1 MKKLIRKF
9 LILLPFLILHGSTFA
24 ADASNNN
31 SPAGISSGSLARYV
45 LGGVI
50 VLLGFVIFILTN
62 AIKIAGQNYQDK
74 IKAEKNGAGKIL
86 SIILLLSMFSN
97 SLFAQTEANT
107 KNFASNWDLY
117 ILMLIVLVLFIV
129 ILVMVK
135 TLFILMGIKAKEK
148 EQKLGGFKVK
158 TFFQKFNETVPI
170 EEEESLDLSHDYDG
184 IRELDNK
191 IPSWWTWAFFS
202 FVLFAIVY
210 LYRMFVT
217 ETLPNQYVELAKANE
232 IAAEQKLEF
241 LKNSANNV
249 DENSVVFLG
258 AGDIAQ
264 GAEVYAKNCVACHG
278 DKGQG
283 MKEETRDDEVLPAI
297 PALAGQVAT
306 YTYKQLRDYLSGSR
320 SHVQMTGV
328 AKGLSEQDAAD
339 LAVWFSSLPRAA
351 NKSGS
356 EKLARAEKMVEQ
368 GDGKR
373 ILPPCFVCHGSKGQ
387 GEKQDIPA
395 LAGQQANYFTRTLLD
410 YKTGQRH
417 NDVYSRM
424 RLIAQQLSE
433 DEIKE
438 LAQYYQQLK

>member
-1 MKKLIRKF
+1 MGILNMKRM
-9 LILLPFLILHGSTFA
+9 
-24 ADASNNN
+24 
-31 SPAGISSGSLARYV
+31 
-45 LGGVI
+45 
-50 VLLGFVIFILTN
+50 
-62 AIKIAGQNYQDK
+62 
-74 IKAEKNGAGKIL
+74 
-86 SIILLLSMFSN
+86 LLL
-97 SLFAQTEANT
+97 LA
-107 KNFASNWDLY
+107 
-117 ILMLIVLVLFIV
+117 FIAPV
-129 ILVMVK
+129 
-135 TLFILMGIKAKEK
+135 
-148 EQKLGGFKVK
+148 
-158 TFFQKFNETVPI
+158 
-170 EEEESLDLSHDYDG
+170 
-184 IRELDNK
+184 
-191 IPSWWTWAFFS
+191 
-202 FVLFAIVY
+202 
-210 LYRMFVT
+210 
-217 ETLPNQYVELAKANE
+217 
-232 IAAEQKLEF
+232 
-241 LKNSANNV
+241 
-249 DENSVVFLG
+249 VVF
-258 AGDIAQ
+258 AEPSSQIAWTPELLNLVKK
-264 GAEVYAKNCVACHG
+264 GNADKGKVLAESCKSCHG

-283 MKEETRDDEVLPAI
+283 MKEETRDDEILPAI

-328 AKGLSEQDAAD
+328 VKGLSEQDAAD
-339 LAVWFSSLPRAA
+339 LAVWFRSLPRAE

>member
-1 MKKLIRKF
+1 MGILNMKRM
-9 LILLPFLILHGSTFA
+9 
-24 ADASNNN
+24 
-31 SPAGISSGSLARYV
+31 
-45 LGGVI
+45 
-50 VLLGFVIFILTN
+50 
-62 AIKIAGQNYQDK
+62 
-74 IKAEKNGAGKIL
+74 
-86 SIILLLSMFSN
+86 LLL
-97 SLFAQTEANT
+97 LA
-107 KNFASNWDLY
+107 
-117 ILMLIVLVLFIV
+117 FIAPV
-129 ILVMVK
+129 
-135 TLFILMGIKAKEK
+135 
-148 EQKLGGFKVK
+148 
-158 TFFQKFNETVPI
+158 
-170 EEEESLDLSHDYDG
+170 
-184 IRELDNK
+184 
-191 IPSWWTWAFFS
+191 
-202 FVLFAIVY
+202 
-210 LYRMFVT
+210 
-217 ETLPNQYVELAKANE
+217 
-232 IAAEQKLEF
+232 
-241 LKNSANNV
+241 
-249 DENSVVFLG
+249 VVF
-258 AGDIAQ
+258 AEPSSQIAWTPELLNLVKK
-264 GAEVYAKNCVACHG
+264 GNADKGKVLAESCKSCHG

-283 MKEETRDDEVLPAI
+283 MKAETRDDEVLPAI

-339 LAVWFSSLPRAA
+339 LAVWFSSLPRAE

>member
-1 MKKLIRKF
+1 MGILNMKRM
-9 LILLPFLILHGSTFA
+9 
-24 ADASNNN
+24 
-31 SPAGISSGSLARYV
+31 
-45 LGGVI
+45 
-50 VLLGFVIFILTN
+50 
-62 AIKIAGQNYQDK
+62 
-74 IKAEKNGAGKIL
+74 
-86 SIILLLSMFSN
+86 LLLLAFIAPVVVWAEPSSQIAWTPELLN
-97 SLFAQTEANT
+97 LVKKGNAD
-107 KNFASNWDLY
+107 KGK
-117 ILMLIVLVLFIV
+117 VL
-129 ILVMVK
+129 
-135 TLFILMGIKAKEK
+135 A
-148 EQKLGGFKVK
+148 
-158 TFFQKFNETVPI
+158 
-170 EEEESLDLSHDYDG
+170 ESCKS
-184 IRELDNK
+184 
-191 IPSWWTWAFFS
+191 
-202 FVLFAIVY
+202 
-210 LYRMFVT
+210 
-217 ETLPNQYVELAKANE
+217 
-232 IAAEQKLEF
+232 
-241 LKNSANNV
+241 
-249 DENSVVFLG
+249 
-258 AGDIAQ
+258 
-264 GAEVYAKNCVACHG
+264 CHG

-328 AKGLSEQDAAD
+328 AKGLTEQDAAD
-339 LAVWFSSLPRAA
+339 LAVWFSSLPHAE

-356 EKLARAEKMVEQ
+356 ETLDRAEKMVEQ

-438 LAQYYQQLK
+438 LAKYYQQLK

>member
-1 MKKLIRKF
+1 MGILNMKRM
-9 LILLPFLILHGSTFA
+9 
-24 ADASNNN
+24 
-31 SPAGISSGSLARYV
+31 
-45 LGGVI
+45 
-50 VLLGFVIFILTN
+50 
-62 AIKIAGQNYQDK
+62 
-74 IKAEKNGAGKIL
+74 
-86 SIILLLSMFSN
+86 LLLLAFIAPVVVWAEPSSQIAWTPELLN
-97 SLFAQTEANT
+97 LVKKGNAD
-107 KNFASNWDLY
+107 KGK
-117 ILMLIVLVLFIV
+117 VL
-129 ILVMVK
+129 
-135 TLFILMGIKAKEK
+135 A
-148 EQKLGGFKVK
+148 
-158 TFFQKFNETVPI
+158 
-170 EEEESLDLSHDYDG
+170 ESCKS
-184 IRELDNK
+184 
-191 IPSWWTWAFFS
+191 
-202 FVLFAIVY
+202 
-210 LYRMFVT
+210 
-217 ETLPNQYVELAKANE
+217 
-232 IAAEQKLEF
+232 
-241 LKNSANNV
+241 
-249 DENSVVFLG
+249 
-258 AGDIAQ
+258 
-264 GAEVYAKNCVACHG
+264 CHG

-339 LAVWFSSLPRAA
+339 LAVWFSSLPRAE

-395 LAGQQANYFTRTLLD
+395 LVGQQANYFTRTLLD

>member
-1 MKKLIRKF
+1 MGILNMKRML
-9 LILLPFLILHGSTFA
+9 
-24 ADASNNN
+24 
-31 SPAGISSGSLARYV
+31 
-45 LGGVI
+45 
-50 VLLGFVIFILTN
+50 
-62 AIKIAGQNYQDK
+62 
-74 IKAEKNGAGKIL
+74 
-86 SIILLLSMFSN
+86 LLLS
-97 SLFAQTEANT
+97 
-107 KNFASNWDLY
+107 
-117 ILMLIVLVLFIV
+117 FIAPV
-129 ILVMVK
+129 
-135 TLFILMGIKAKEK
+135 
-148 EQKLGGFKVK
+148 
-158 TFFQKFNETVPI
+158 
-170 EEEESLDLSHDYDG
+170 
-184 IRELDNK
+184 
-191 IPSWWTWAFFS
+191 
-202 FVLFAIVY
+202 
-210 LYRMFVT
+210 
-217 ETLPNQYVELAKANE
+217 
-232 IAAEQKLEF
+232 
-241 LKNSANNV
+241 
-249 DENSVVFLG
+249 VVF
-258 AGDIAQ
+258 AEPSSQIAWTPELLNLVKK
-264 GAEVYAKNCVACHG
+264 GNADKGKVLAESCKSCHG

-328 AKGLSEQDAAD
+328 AKGLTEQDAAD
-339 LAVWFSSLPRAA
+339 LAVWFSSLPPAA

-410 YKTGQRH
+410 YKIGQRH

-438 LAQYYQQLK
+438 LALYYQQLK

>member
-1 MKKLIRKF
+1 MGILNMKRM
-9 LILLPFLILHGSTFA
+9 
-24 ADASNNN
+24 
-31 SPAGISSGSLARYV
+31 
-45 LGGVI
+45 
-50 VLLGFVIFILTN
+50 
-62 AIKIAGQNYQDK
+62 
-74 IKAEKNGAGKIL
+74 
-86 SIILLLSMFSN
+86 LLLLAFIAPVVVWAEPSSQIAWTPELLN
-97 SLFAQTEANT
+97 LVKKGNAD
-107 KNFASNWDLY
+107 KGK
-117 ILMLIVLVLFIV
+117 VL
-129 ILVMVK
+129 
-135 TLFILMGIKAKEK
+135 A
-148 EQKLGGFKVK
+148 
-158 TFFQKFNETVPI
+158 
-170 EEEESLDLSHDYDG
+170 ESCKS
-184 IRELDNK
+184 
-191 IPSWWTWAFFS
+191 
-202 FVLFAIVY
+202 
-210 LYRMFVT
+210 
-217 ETLPNQYVELAKANE
+217 
-232 IAAEQKLEF
+232 
-241 LKNSANNV
+241 
-249 DENSVVFLG
+249 
-258 AGDIAQ
+258 
-264 GAEVYAKNCVACHG
+264 CHG

-339 LAVWFSSLPRAA
+339 LAVWFSSLPRAE

-410 YKTGQRH
+410 YKIGQRH

-438 LAQYYQQLK
+438 LALYYQQLK